1 LAREQQPNQ
10 YPFFTML
17 TRRHI
22 RVKVMQCIYALIQA
36 KDDSLQKQEKFL
48 KFSIDNMYTLYLLL
62 LSFLIELHGLAQKHV
77 SHASKKYLATAED
90 AYPQKE
96 KFIQNQLLVQLVNNE
111 PLKKELARR
120 KLEHW
125 QLHEE
130 YVKRVHKEIIAS
142 DLYKNYMMQ
151 ASSSYNADR
160 EFVLSLFREV
170 IAPNEKIYEFFED
183 EKLTWLDD
191 LPIVN
196 TFLVKRLQKATETLK
211 PNFFTPRLLKD
222 QQDMVFAN
230 DLLTKTLLND
240 KQLEAEIEGKTP
252 NWDKDRIAEIDHILL
267 KMAICEL
274 LNFSSIP
281 EKVTIN
287 EYLEIAKEYS
297 TPKSSIFINGILD
310 KLVKEYKANGKLQKM
325 GRGLL

>member
-1 LAREQQPNQ
+1 
-10 YPFFTML
+10 ML

-36 KDDSLQKQEKFL
+36 QDDSLQKQEKFL
-48 KFSIDNMYTLYLLL
+48 KMSIENMYSLYLSLFG
-62 LSFLIELHGLAQKHV
+62 FLIELHNLAEKHF
-77 SHASKKYLATAED
+77 SHTSKKYLASEED
-90 AYPQKE
+90 DFPDKGR
-96 KFIQNQLLVQLVNNE
+96 FVNNRLLLQIVGNE
-111 PLKKELARR
+111 SLREALSKR
-120 KLEHW
+120 KLLQW
-125 QLHEE
+125 DLNEE
-130 YVKRVHKEIIAS
+130 YVKIIYKEMVESEAYKAYMLGQDLGYES
-142 DLYKNYMMQ
+142 DKL
-151 ASSSYNADR
+151 
-160 EFVLSLFREV
+160 FVIELFKEV
-170 IAPNEKIYEFFED
+170 IAPNDKMYDYFED
-183 EKLTWLDD
+183 EKLTWIDD

-196 TFLVKRLQKATETLK
+196 TYLVKRLRKAEEKVK
-211 PNFFTPRLLKD
+211 PNFFTPKLLKD
-222 QQDMVFAN
+222 EKDMQFAQE
-230 DLLTKTLLND
+230 LLTKTLLNNA
-240 KQLEAEIEGKTP
+240 KWEKEIEGKTP

-310 KLVKEYKANGKLQKM
+310 KLVKEYKEQGKLQKM